1 MKRLSKSLLLCI
13 SLMLVFCC
21 HAFAQGQEQGTCGT
35 NVSYSVTEGTITFTK
50 TNPAS
55 DAVWNNCGSIF
66 KEKADIKKAV
76 VNDPIKLTSGESL
89 FSGYSH
95 IQEMDLSKL
104 DVSSVTSMR
113 GMFFQCKSL
122 TTLNVSGWNTAA
134 VTDMS
139 IMFEGCS
146 SLKTVDVSGWNTAAV
161 TDMGEMFYEC
171 ASLTALDVS
180 RWNTS
185 RVTDMH
191 AMFWKCSS
199 LTTLAVGGWNTAAVT
214 DMHGFFGE
222 CSSLTTLDVSRWKTS
237 AVILMNGMF
246 YNCASLTALN
256 VRDWDISAAA
266 NISGLFSGCSSL
278 TTLDVSGWNT
288 SAATDMNHMFWE
300 CSSLAALDVSG
311 WDTSR
316 VTNMRQMFYNC
327 KLLTALSVSGWNT
340 ATVKYMDEMF
350 YGCSSLKMLDV
361 SAWDTSA
368 VTYMN
373 RMFSGCSSLKMLD
386 VSSWD
391 TADVTYLDEVFDGT
405 DGITKLILGEKSL
418 SKNIFTSL
426 PRYNAVWKYEETGG
440 SASNPLPIG
449 SIRENGT
456 LFTAY
461 DYASMAGTWVVTDK
475 PDHRPENPTLHMFP
489 ILSGVKMLP
498 VTGFSTRQAAL
509 LPERPRE
516 LVYAPLAMTLQIPLF
531 DEEVELTRIPLTENS
546 WSAEWLGEKGG
557 VLEGYA
563 LPGEGY
569 SVIAAHN
576 TLDNTSYGPFARLS
590 EMVEGDLIFVE
601 KSNGSLLR
609 FRVYANELILPDDFE
624 SLKQTA
630 EREMDSLVLVT
641 CENESVDGGYLNRRV
656 VFAKPID

>member
-327 KLLTALSVSGWNT
+327 KLLTALGVSGWNT
-340 ATVKYMDEMF
+340 AAVKYMDEMF

-361 SAWDTSA
+361 S
-368 VTYMN
+368 
-373 RMFSGCSSLKMLD
+373 
-386 VSSWD
+386 SWD
-391 TADVTYLDEVFDGT
+391 TAAVTYLDEVFDGT

-531 DEEVELTRIPLTENS
+531 DVEVELTRIPLTENS

-590 EMVEGDLIFVE
+590 EMAENDMIFV
-601 KSNGSLLR
+601 KQANGSLLR